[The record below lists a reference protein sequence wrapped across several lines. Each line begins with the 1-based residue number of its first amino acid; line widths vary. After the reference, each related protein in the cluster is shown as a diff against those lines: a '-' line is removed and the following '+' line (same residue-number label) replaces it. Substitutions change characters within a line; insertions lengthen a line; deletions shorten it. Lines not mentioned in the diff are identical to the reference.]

1 MTIDFTIHQIEF
13 TIRKVQKFHIRHE
26 KLYIRVA
33 NPNILEIEASQP
45 ECEWQ
50 EYVREWNNGK
60 EYFFDDVSYLG
71 VKDDTVKD
79 EYDEPEG
86 FFDIDS
92 FMDELNE
99 IEFPTVSIL

>member
-13 TIRKVQKFHIRHE
+13 TIHKVQKFHIRNE

-45 ECEWQ
+45 RCEWQ
-50 EYVREWNNGK
+50 EYWREWRDAK
-60 EYFFDDVSYLG
+60 EYFFDDVSYLS
-71 VKDDTVKD
+71 VKDDTVID
-79 EYDEPEG
+79 EYDEPEEL
-86 FFDIDS
+86 FDIDS

-99 IEFPTVSIL
+99 AEFPTISIL